1 MASLPDSSLF
11 DIKPATATVVA
22 GGIRHEIVGV
32 PFGVFLK
39 IGMMWPPLIGL
50 LQGQSIDHAQFAAAP
65 DAVAQFI
72 AAGFGLPG
80 NSQAIDK
87 ANGLPLDIQMELF
100 AGILGATLGGG
111 AGPFARKLS
120 VINALMT
127 PEADAKS
134 PTSSSGSSA
143 SAEGMRQETPS
154 NSGRKPSIASSV
166 SDIVRQ

>member
-1 MASLPDSSLF
+1 MTSLPDSSLF

-50 LQGQSIDHAQFAAAP
+50 LQGQSIDHAQFAQAP

-80 NSQAIDK
+80 NQPAIEK

-111 AGPFARKLS
+111 AGPFAKKLS
-120 VINALMT
+120 AINALMT
-127 PEADAKS
+127 PEPDARS
-134 PTSSSGSSA
+134 PTNSNDSSA
-143 SAEGMRQETPS
+143 NVGAMPEQVAL
-154 NSGRKPSIASSV
+154 NSGRKPSSASSA
-166 SDIVRQ
+166 SDIARQ